1 MPVKKI
7 KRFPRELS
15 VIAGL
20 FAVSANCALLQAAQ
34 DTASANEP
42 PPANGQYT
50 VKRIIDGD
58 TIRVAN
64 PYGGEDIRVRFACI
78 DTPEIKGTQ
87 REQGVRAKD
96 ELTQILQGSGMSVQL
111 FFNAQDRYKRWVAD
125 VRLPNGTLVQEVLVK
140 ERLAS
145 FKPQYRSHCPNTFAV
160 LQRAAGQVQR

>member
-1 MPVKKI
+1 MQKF
-7 KRFPRELS
+7 KRFPRKFP

-20 FAVSANCALLQAAQ
+20 CAVLANCALLQAAQ

-58 TIRVAN
+58 TIRVVN
-64 PYGGEDIRVRFACI
+64 PSGGEDIKVRFACI
-78 DTPEIKGTQ
+78 NTAEIKGYE
-87 REQGVRAKD
+87 REQGVIAKE
-96 ELTQILQGSGMSVQL
+96 ELTKILQGSGMIVQL
-111 FFNAQDRYKRWVAD
+111 DFNAQDQYKRWVAD
-125 VRLPNGTLVQEVLVK
+125 VKLPNGTLVQEVLVK

-145 FKPQYRSHCPNTFAV
+145 FMPQYRRHCPNTFAV

>member
-1 MPVKKI
+1 VKKV
-7 KRFPRELS
+7 KRFARELS

-20 FAVSANCALLQAAQ
+20 FAVSANCALLQATQ

-58 TIRVAN
+58 TIRVVN

-78 DTPEIKGTQ
+78 DTPEIKGSE
-87 REQGVRAKD
+87 REQGVKAKD
-96 ELTQILQGSGMSVQL
+96 ELTQILQEAGMRVQL
-111 FFNAQDRYKRWVAD
+111 IFNAQDRYKRWVAD
-125 VRLPNGTLVQEVLVK
+125 VRLFNGTLVQEMLVRK
-140 ERLAS
+140 RLAI